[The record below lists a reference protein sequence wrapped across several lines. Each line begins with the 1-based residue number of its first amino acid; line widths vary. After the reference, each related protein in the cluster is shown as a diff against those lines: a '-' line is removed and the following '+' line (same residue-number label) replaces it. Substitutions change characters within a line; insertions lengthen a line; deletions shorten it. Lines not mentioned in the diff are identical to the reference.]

1 MLRFGAFVRR
11 ASVTSVICFL
21 AEFGSTDAG
30 ALTGTELYRA
40 CRQKALSAG
49 GISCIAYVRGFVDE
63 ITLGHGL
70 GKTSPTVYCLSAAGA
85 RRGSSAPNHSE
96 VPQTSPGEFTFG
108 SWKFGGQRIN
118 GSISL
123 SFKIKL
129 AGCSEYP
136 ISGLQKQGGIES
148 ST

>member
-1 MLRFGAFVRR
+1 MLPTLPIESVTGSVVLRFGAFVRR

-49 GISCIAYVRGFVDE
+49 GISCIAYVRGFVDG

-70 GKTSPTVYCLSAAGA
+70 GKTSPTVYCLSAAGLDADQA
-85 RRGSSAPNHSE
+85 RLIIQKYLRDHPE
-96 VPQTSPGEFTFG
+96 
-108 SWKFGGQRIN
+108 
-118 GSISL
+118 SL
-123 SFKIKL
+123 HLEAGNL
-129 AGCSEYP
+129 AANALTEAFPCPSK
-136 ISGLQKQGGIES
+136 SN
-148 ST
+148 